1 MLVVLCLFVFVGG
14 SGRAAEIGCFSRYGF
29 TLDGKQD
36 DTDRISEDAA
46 RKLWPSGF
54 RPAPGMCKWAFLHGP
69 ISKGDYDK
77 VLDFYRQSHRVLN
90 VFELSSRV
98 ATCSKR

>member
-14 SGRAAEIGCFSRYGF
+14 LGRAAEIGCFSRYGF

-77 VLDFYRQSHRVLN
+77 VLDFYRQTT
-90 VFELSSRV
+90 E
-98 ATCSKR
+98 C